1 MLIRK
6 NIKNIVILLII
17 ALLIAIG
24 MCIFLITKLFK
35 KEIYRSEDR
44 VSNIMAEQKKD
55 QSNNYKTVGWL
66 RVQGTNIDTPI
77 IAYNDINKDKAVNK
91 NDYLWN
97 NINDEKF
104 HNKVNILGHNI
115 LNLSEHP
122 DSGLEQFSRFDDLM
136 SFVYYDFIK
145 DNKYIEYTIDGH
157 NYVYKI
163 YSVNFDKQYNLNLYR
178 KGNSSKNKLNSF
190 IKKTKK
196 DSIYNF
202 DVSVNDKDNFIS
214 LVTCTRLLSSIGSP
228 DMEFVVNARMVR
240 KGEKLINYKVTK
252 NKNYNRIEKIL
263 KGSENDETDA

>member
-157 NYVYKI
+157 NYVY
-163 YSVNFDKQYNLNLYR
+163 Q
-178 KGNSSKNKLNSF
+178 LNSF